1 MKNIVLLGATGSIG
15 DNVLS
20 VIEQNKD
27 SLNLYGIALNSN
39 ISKANQI
46 INEHSPMFVYIE
58 EANEILLE
66 KSISEGSLSVLNG
79 KAELKELLNDSNV
92 DVIISAISGFAGLET
107 TLMAAKTGKVIL
119 LANKESIVVAGDI
132 ILPLAKEHGS
142 TIIPI
147 DSEHNAIFQCLASEK
162 NTNDVSKIIIT
173 ASGGP
178 FEGKKLLDLKDVTQK
193 EALNHPNWDMGSKIS
208 IDSATL
214 VNKCLELIEA
224 RYLFD
229 LNEKYF
235 ELVIHPQSIIHS
247 IVTYIDGSSLC
258 HMSNPDMKVPISHA
272 LSDSDRLPINFL
284 EIDFS
289 SLELS
294 FKNFPSDRKNL
305 ENIAREICN
314 VGDCHVYGSKQLG
327 EYSRDVWSL
336 GIQTHKHISFLTRHC
351 QLSCTYW
358 IGLLQHNM
366 EYLYR
371 ATPNSF
377 VPNLVSSWVFV
388 LDWSLRTFLL
398 LPSFLLTSPHNQ
410 SMI

>member
-20 VIEQNKD
+20 VIEQNKE

-46 INEHSPMFVYIE
+46 INKHSPMFVYIE
-58 EANEILLE
+58 KANEILLE

-147 DSEHNAIFQCLASEK
+147 DSEHNAIFQCLDSEK
-162 NTNDVSKIIIT
+162 STNDVSKIIIT

-178 FEGKKLLDLKDVTQK
+178 FEGKKLLDLKDVTKK

-314 VGDCHVYGSKQLG
+314 VGGSSGTIFNAANEIAVQ
-327 EYSRDVWSL
+327 E
-336 GIQTHKHISFLTRHC
+336 FL
-351 QLSCTYW
+351 LNKIKFNDIYEV
-358 IGLLQHNM
+358 I
-366 EYLYR
+366 Y
-371 ATPNSF
+371 
-377 VPNLVSSWVFV
+377 
-388 LDWSLRTFLL
+388 RTFDAITVSNNLNVEAIYEIDHQARMEAEKMVK
-398 LPSFLLTSPHNQ
+398 SIT
-410 SMI
+410 

>member
-46 INEHSPMFVYIE
+46 INEYSPMFVYIE
-58 EANEILLE
+58 EVNEILLE

-79 KAELKELLNDSNV
+79 KAELEELLNDSNV

-272 LSDSDRLPINFL
+272 LSDSNRLPINFL

-289 SLELS
+289 SLELT

-314 VGDCHVYGSKQLG
+314 VGGSSGTIFNAANEIAVQ
-327 EYSRDVWSL
+327 E
-336 GIQTHKHISFLTRHC
+336 FL
-351 QLSCTYW
+351 LNKIKFNDIYEV
-358 IGLLQHNM
+358 I
-366 EYLYR
+366 Y
-371 ATPNSF
+371 
-377 VPNLVSSWVFV
+377 
-388 LDWSLRTFLL
+388 RTFDAITVSNNLNVEAIYEIDHQARMEAEKMVK
-398 LPSFLLTSPHNQ
+398 SIT
-410 SMI
+410 

>member
-1 MKNIVLLGATGSIG
+1 MKNILLLGATGSIG

-20 VIEQNKD
+20 VIEQNKE

-46 INEHSPMFVYIE
+46 INKHSPMFVYIE

-79 KAELKELLNDSNV
+79 KAELEELLNDSNV

-147 DSEHNAIFQCLASEK
+147 DSEHNAIFQCLDSEK
-162 NTNDVSKIIIT
+162 STNDVSKIIIT

-178 FEGKKLLDLKDVTQK
+178 FEGKKLLDLKDVTKK

-272 LSDSDRLPINFL
+272 LSDSNRLPINFL

-314 VGDCHVYGSKQLG
+314 VGGSSGTIFNAANEIAVQN
-327 EYSRDVWSL
+327 
-336 GIQTHKHISFLTRHC
+336 FL
-351 QLSCTYW
+351 
-358 IGLLQHNM
+358 
-366 EYLYR
+366 
-371 ATPNSF
+371 
-377 VPNLVSSWVFV
+377 
-388 LDWSLRTFLL
+388 LDKIKFNDIYEVIYRTFDAITVSNNLNVEAIYEIDHQARMEAEKMVK
-398 LPSFLLTSPHNQ
+398 SIT
-410 SMI
+410 

>member
-1 MKNIVLLGATGSIG
+1 MKNILLLGATGSIG

-20 VIEQNKD
+20 VIEQNKE

-147 DSEHNAIFQCLASEK
+147 DSEHNAIFQCLDSEK
-162 NTNDVSKIIIT
+162 STNDVSKIIIT

-178 FEGKKLLDLKDVTQK
+178 FEGKKLLDLKDVTKK

-272 LSDSDRLPINFL
+272 LSDSNRLPINFL

-314 VGDCHVYGSKQLG
+314 VGGSSGTIFNAANEIAVQ
-327 EYSRDVWSL
+327 D
-336 GIQTHKHISFLTRHC
+336 FL
-351 QLSCTYW
+351 LNKIKFNDIYEV
-358 IGLLQHNM
+358 I
-366 EYLYR
+366 Y
-371 ATPNSF
+371 
-377 VPNLVSSWVFV
+377 
-388 LDWSLRTFLL
+388 RTFDAITV
-398 LPSFLLTSPHNQ
+398 SNNINVEAIYEIDHQARMEAEKMVKSIT
-410 SMI
+410 

>member
-1 MKNIVLLGATGSIG
+1 MKNILLLGATGSIG

-20 VIEQNKD
+20 VIEQNKE

-58 EANEILLE
+58 EANEILLD
-66 KSISEGSLSVLNG
+66 KPISQESLSVLNG
-79 KAELKELLNDSNV
+79 KAELKELLNDPNV

-147 DSEHNAIFQCLASEK
+147 DSEHNAIFQCLDSEK

-178 FEGKKLLDLKDVTQK
+178 FEGKKLLDLKDVTKK

-272 LSDSDRLPINFL
+272 LSNSNRLPINFL

-314 VGDCHVYGSKQLG
+314 VGGSSGTIFNAANEIAVQ
-327 EYSRDVWSL
+327 D
-336 GIQTHKHISFLTRHC
+336 FL
-351 QLSCTYW
+351 LNKIKFNDIYEV
-358 IGLLQHNM
+358 I
-366 EYLYR
+366 Y
-371 ATPNSF
+371 
-377 VPNLVSSWVFV
+377 
-388 LDWSLRTFLL
+388 RTFDAITV
-398 LPSFLLTSPHNQ
+398 SNNINVEAIYEIDNQ
-410 SMI
+410 ARMEAEKMVKSIT

>member
-147 DSEHNAIFQCLASEK
+147 DSEHNAIFQCLDSEK

-178 FEGKKLLDLKDVTQK
+178 FEGKKLLDLKDVTKK

-272 LSDSDRLPINFL
+272 LSNSNRLPINFL

-314 VGDCHVYGSKQLG
+314 VGGSSGTIFNAANEIAVQ
-327 EYSRDVWSL
+327 D
-336 GIQTHKHISFLTRHC
+336 FL
-351 QLSCTYW
+351 LNKIKFNDIYEV
-358 IGLLQHNM
+358 I
-366 EYLYR
+366 Y
-371 ATPNSF
+371 
-377 VPNLVSSWVFV
+377 
-388 LDWSLRTFLL
+388 RTFDAITVSNNLNVEAIYEIDHQARMEAEKMVK
-398 LPSFLLTSPHNQ
+398 SIT
-410 SMI
+410 